1 MIKAKSKE
9 KKREY
14 IQATGRRKT
23 SVARVWLYPGEGKV
37 SVNKRPFEDYFNRET
52 HRLLI
57 MQPFTATN
65 TTGKFDTR
73 VSIAGGGL
81 SGQAIAVR
89 HGVSRALLLTDP
101 SHKKPLRAG
110 GFLTRDPRRKERKK
124 YGRKRARRRFQY
136 SKR

>member
-1 MIKAKSKE
+1 MVKKSKE
-9 KKREY
+9 KKTEY

-23 SVARVWLYPGEGKV
+23 AVARIWLYPGEGKV
-37 SVNKRPFEDYFNRET
+37 NVNKKSFEEYFNRET

-57 MQPFTATN
+57 MQPFKATDTA
-65 TTGKFDTR
+65 GKFDLR
-73 VSIAGGGL
+73 VSVRGGGL

-89 HGVSRALLLTDP
+89 HGLSRALLLIEQTYR
-101 SHKKPLRAG
+101 KPLKAS

-124 YGRKRARRRFQY
+124 YGRKRARKRFQY

>member
-1 MIKAKSKE
+1 MMVKKSKE
-9 KKREY
+9 KKTEY

-23 SVARVWLYPGEGKV
+23 AVARIWLYPGEGKV
-37 SVNKRPFEDYFNRET
+37 NVNKKSFEEYFNRET

-57 MQPFTATN
+57 MQPFKATDTA
-65 TTGKFDTR
+65 GKFDLR
-73 VSIAGGGL
+73 VSVRGGGL

-89 HGVSRALLLTDP
+89 HGLSRALLLIEQTYR
-101 SHKKPLRAG
+101 KPLKAS

-124 YGRKRARRRFQY
+124 YGRKRARKRFQY